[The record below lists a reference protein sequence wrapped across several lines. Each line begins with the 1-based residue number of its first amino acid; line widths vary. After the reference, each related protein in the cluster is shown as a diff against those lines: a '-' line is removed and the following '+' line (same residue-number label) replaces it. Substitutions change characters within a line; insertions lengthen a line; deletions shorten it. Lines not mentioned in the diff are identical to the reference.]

1 MAKNHVKGIIIVG
14 VTQTG
19 KKSTS
24 STPFEFP
31 KEDKLDGVVLLGF
44 KNKFT
49 HSLAQMVFL
58 SQFPLKTG
66 SVQVAL
72 TKSYQKLLE
81 RPPVPSLKSFQVNEA
96 VKVS

>member
-19 KKSTS
+19 KKLTS

-44 KNKFT
+44 KKKIT

-66 SVQVAL
+66 SVQVQTVGNNRFERRVFIADKILGLAL
-72 TKSYQKLLE
+72 N
-81 RPPVPSLKSFQVNEA
+81 V
-96 VKVS
+96 